1 MLWDI
6 DINSQIKQSLKLPNC
21 DHVAQK
27 EYISSKGENI
37 KNSKKKKSI
46 NIEPCQFDFNFY
58 LVRDFGLENIL
69 PHKSQRAAFNIL

>member
-1 MLWDI
+1 MWRKKNIFLLTE
-6 DINSQIKQSLKLPNC
+6 K
-21 DHVAQK
+21 
-27 EYISSKGENI
+27 ISRI
-37 KNSKKKKSI
+37 PKKKKSI